1 MDLDLP
7 VDPNEP
13 TYCFCNQVSYGEM
26 VACDNP
32 DVCYL
37 SLSLSLS
44 LSLYIYIYIYIYIT
58 FSIHDLMKAPAS
70 FNSAK
75 LNGSIL
81 VVLV

>member
-1 MDLDLP
+1 MGTQAATVTAETATAVANPSGMELDLP

-37 SLSLSLS
+37 VLRICFLS
-44 LSLYIYIYIYIYIT
+44 YIL
-58 FSIHDLMKAPAS
+58 FMLLM
-70 FNSAK
+70 F
-75 LNGSIL
+75 
-81 VVLV
+81 